1 MWLLENET
9 PFAAERTWTRD
20 EKGAEF
26 WLVALRACFEIDPN
40 GQQRAAAEQTEVK
53 RFPEFAGDPMTSG
66 LRSDSDFA
74 LSKTVTD
81 ILVEGS
87 AVSANGEPVRDMQ
100 IRFKVADVDKT
111 LKVVGH
117 RGIYEEVGGVG
128 LTAPAPFT
136 EMPIRWENAFGGWD
150 RTGNEWEEA
159 NPVGRGFAT
168 KAAHLADTQ
177 APNIEY
183 ENRPYRGHKEGK
195 PAGIGPVAH
204 HWQPRVK
211 FAGTYDKRWS
221 ETRDPLVPLDFDRR
235 YFHSAPMDQ
244 QTSRAL
250 VGYENV
256 RLAGFSQDGILGF
269 VLPRLSIDII
279 TSFKRAADVRQTPSI
294 HTLWLYP
301 NKRRFE
307 LVYLSALEVPPGR
320 EEKLVSSTIRLRRR
334 IGTPQSILRSGVW
347 TAETG

>member
-1 MWLLENET
+1 MWLLTNQT

-20 EKGAEF
+20 ERGAEF
-26 WLVALRACFEIDPN
+26 WLVALRASFEIDPE
-40 GQQRAAAEQTEVK
+40 GVQKVAAEQTEVK
-53 RFPEFAGDPMTSG
+53 RFPEFAGDPMTTG
-66 LRSDSDFA
+66 LLCDSDFV

-81 ILVEGS
+81 VLIEGS
-87 AVSANGEPVRDMQ
+87 AIPPNGSPVRDMQ

-117 RGIYEEVGGVG
+117 RGIFERVGGIG
-128 LTAPAPFT
+128 LTAPAPFI
-136 EMPIRWENAFGGWD
+136 EMPIRWENTFGGWD
-150 RTGNEWEEA
+150 QTGNDWEPA

-168 KAAHLADTQ
+168 RASQLADTQ

-183 ENRPYRGHKEGK
+183 QNRPYRGHTDGM
-195 PAGIGPVAH
+195 PAGIGPIAH

-221 ETRDPLVPLDFDRR
+221 ETRDPLVPLDFDRQF
-235 YFHSAPMDQ
+235 FHSAPMDQ
-244 QTSRAL
+244 QTSKPL
-250 VGYENV
+250 VGYEEV
-256 RLAGFSQDGILGF
+256 RLAGFSDEGMLGF
-269 VLPRLSIDII
+269 ILPRLSIDII
-279 TSFKRAADVRQTPSI
+279 TSFKRTADVRQTPTI

-320 EEKLVSSTIRLRRR
+320 EEKLVGSTVRLRPRV
-334 IGTPQSILRSGVW
+334 GTPKSVLQSGVW
-347 TAETG
+347 TADTG